1 MRIKRQPLL
10 HDCPPWWGRSHI
22 LGSCKLWDMMGQQA
36 SMTSMTSMAYQWH
49 ITILRFTEFTAVY
62 LCPLDLASHQVPGE
76 NVEFIPGPFEAP
88 ENAAFRKASGLGE
101 VP

>member
-1 MRIKRQPLL
+1 VGEKSHTRQLQVVG
-10 HDCPPWWGRSHI
+10 HDGT
-22 LGSCKLWDMMGQQA
+22 
-36 SMTSMTSMAYQWH
+36 TSINDINDINDINGYQWH

-101 VP
+101 GGEVP

>member
-1 MRIKRQPLL
+1 MIVLLGGGEVTRQLQLVGHDGTTRINDINGINGIDGHYL
-10 HDCPPWWGRSHI
+10 
-22 LGSCKLWDMMGQQA
+22 
-36 SMTSMTSMAYQWH
+36 T
-49 ITILRFTEFTAVY
+49 ITILRFLFTVY
-62 LCPLDLASHQVPGE
+62 LCPLHLASHQVPGE